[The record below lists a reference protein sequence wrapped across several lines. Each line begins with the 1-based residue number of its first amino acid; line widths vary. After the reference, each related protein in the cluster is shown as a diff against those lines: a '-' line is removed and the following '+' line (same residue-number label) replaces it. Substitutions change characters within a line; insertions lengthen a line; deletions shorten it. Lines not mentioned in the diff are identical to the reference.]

1 MNRRTHLEG
10 LEQLLMEAGSH
21 GYVHT
26 RQPSTAAKPRTLEP
40 LSADMQPNTRNRAPT
55 RLASMK
61 HSAATAP
68 SPRPLPQQ
76 DKDEG
81 MVVVWDGPRPRLM
94 RKLRMSFGAP
104 EPDFASAHSR
114 ALITAMR
121 LGLPSAQ
128 QYAKAEEASTGPGRM
143 SPRTTTTAAAKI
155 SPKSSASPRSPSPR
169 ANTSARSPRPGSE
182 PWAGDADY
190 LDQLSSKVSA
200 VQRYIARQGP
210 DQARA
215 TTADLGAV
223 WRMPSHSVDSPRL
236 HMQSALPMGSHA
248 RKPRERFP
256 SSAHP
261 RA

>member
-1 MNRRTHLEG
+1 
-10 LEQLLMEAGSH
+10 MEAATSH
-21 GYVHT
+21 GYT
-26 RQPSTAAKPRTLEP
+26 RQRASTSATPRTLEP
-40 LSADMQPNTRNRAPT
+40 LSADMQPNTRNRVPA

-61 HSAATAP
+61 HSAAA
-68 SPRPLPQQ
+68 SPRPSPQ

-104 EPDFASAHSR
+104 EPDFSSAHSR

-121 LGLPSAQ
+121 LGLPSAE

-143 SPRTTTTAAAKI
+143 SPRTATAAAAKI
-155 SPKSSASPRSPSPR
+155 APEYSASPR
-169 ANTSARSPRPGSE
+169 AKTSARSPRPGSE

-210 DQARA
+210 DRARA